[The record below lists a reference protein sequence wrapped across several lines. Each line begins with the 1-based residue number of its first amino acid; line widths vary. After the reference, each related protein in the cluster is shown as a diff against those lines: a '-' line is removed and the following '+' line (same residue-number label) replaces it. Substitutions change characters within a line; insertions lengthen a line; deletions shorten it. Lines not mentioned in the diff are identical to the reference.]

1 MLLKDKNEHKSRGNT
16 PTIIS
21 PILFVFLN
29 FCFVVP
35 IIAIVVGNVRTKK
48 QKKALAFTIVYNS
61 QVLSVKGKA
70 QREPWKDRDEL
81 PIDYI
86 YSTDRYEFGSNLGD
100 AIVPS
105 NEISTFCNKISLTI
119 KNEGCLNIDTD
130 VWKEPLVIS
139 LDVRGKLD
147 RIKVLDVE
155 PANDRLD
162 LSIKDGMVL
171 LNHVHLEPGES
182 FQLVFLGWFAV
193 NYERRVYD

>member
-1 MLLKDKNEHKSRGNT
+1 MLLKDKNEYKSRGNT
-16 PTIIS
+16 PIIIS

-48 QKKALAFTIVYNS
+48 QKKALASTVVYDS
-61 QVLSVKGKA
+61 QLLSVKGKA
-70 QREPWKDRDEL
+70 QRQPWKDRDEF
-81 PIDYI
+81 PKDYI

-100 AIVPS
+100 DIVPS
-105 NEISTFCNKISLTI
+105 KGISTFCNKISLTI
-119 KNEGCLNIDTD
+119 KNEGSWRIDTD
-130 VWKEPLVIS
+130 VCKEPLAIS

-162 LSIKDGMVL
+162 LSIKDRKVL

-182 FQLVFLGWFAV
+182 FQLVFLGWFAMH
-193 NYERRVYD
+193 YERRVYD